1 MIDPALVVFTFAVPL
16 LLCLTI
22 KFGISKGALQEWS
35 APKRLLLRVKGRA
48 GAGGTA
54 LVNRGNI
61 HIIRSVR

>member
-1 MIDPALVVFTFAVPL
+1 MTDPFSVTQAFP
-16 LLCLTI
+16 CPPGCTI
-22 KFGISKGALQEWS
+22 KFGISKSALHEWS
-35 APKRLLLRVKGRA
+35 ARKRVLLRVKGRA